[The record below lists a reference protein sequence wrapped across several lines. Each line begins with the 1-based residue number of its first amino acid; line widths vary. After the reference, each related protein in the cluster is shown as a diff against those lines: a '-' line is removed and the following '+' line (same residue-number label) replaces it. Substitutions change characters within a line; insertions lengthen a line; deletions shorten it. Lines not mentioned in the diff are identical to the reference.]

1 MSPDEGLDVE
11 VLDTTLRDGAQ
22 ATGISFTLQ
31 DKLSITEM
39 LDELGISYVEG
50 GWPASNPKDMEYFSR
65 VRELGLSRTEVVAFG
80 STRRRGTRAGEDQN
94 LAAILKADVRT
105 AVIVGK
111 SWRLHVERVLGA
123 SLEENLEMIA
133 DSVEYLRSHGL
144 RVIFDAEHF
153 FDGYKEDPEYALRV
167 LGAAEGAGAHRLVL
181 ADTNGGSLPH
191 EIQRVVREVRGRVR
205 APLGIHAHND
215 SGTAVA
221 NTIMAVAEGAA
232 HVQGTINGIGERC
245 GNADL
250 VQVLPALVL
259 KMGLRALRS
268 DLPRE
273 EQLRGLTSL
282 SRRVYMLLNLP
293 ENPYQPY
300 VGSRAFSHK
309 GGIHID
315 AMLKEPRSY
324 EHLDPEL
331 VGNYRRITVS
341 ELSGRAALVNEARR
355 LGLEVDKDDPALGR
369 ALEEIKRLEAEGYS
383 LDGSDATVHL
393 ILLRS
398 LGASADQLVP
408 VHWSVDVSSGDEGGT
423 ESVADVIVQFGSQ
436 VRHGRG
442 RGVGPV
448 HALDCALRAA
458 VGKLVD
464 GLSGVSLTNYKVSVV
479 DSIEGTASKVRVY
492 VEFSDGRGRWSTT
505 ALSRNVVEAS
515 LNALIDGYN
524 YALMLKWLG
533 SRGGKVVRQV

>member
-1 MSPDEGLDVE
+1 MASELDVE

-22 ATGISFTLQ
+22 ASGVSFTLQ
-31 DKLSITEM
+31 DKLSITEK
-39 LDELGISYVEG
+39 LDELGVSYVEG
-50 GWPASNPKDMEYFSR
+50 GWPASNPKDLEYFAR
-65 VRELGLSRTEVVAFG
+65 VRELGLTRTEVVAFG
-80 STRRRGTRAGEDQN
+80 STRRRGVRAEEDQN
-94 LAAILKADVRT
+94 LRAILSSGVRT

-111 SWRLHVERVLGA
+111 SWLLHVRNVLGVTP
-123 SLEENLEMIA
+123 EENLELVR
-133 DSVEYLRSHGL
+133 DSIDYLRAHGL

-153 FDGYKEDPEYALRV
+153 FDGYKEDPAYAVEVLR
-167 LGAAEGAGAHRLVL
+167 AAEEAGAERLVL

-191 EIQRVVREVRGRVR
+191 EVARIVREVKGAVR

-215 SGTAVA
+215 SGNAVA
-221 NTIMAVAEGAA
+221 NTLMAVVEGAT

-268 DLPRE
+268 NRPRE
-273 EQLRGLTSL
+273 EQLRGLTAL
-282 SRRVYMLLNLP
+282 SRYVYTLLNMP

-324 EHLDPEL
+324 EHIDPAL

-341 ELSGRAALVNEARR
+341 ELAGRAALVNAAKA
-355 LGLEVDKDDPALGR
+355 LGLEVDKDDPAITR

-383 LDGSDATVHL
+383 LEDSEATVHL
-393 ILLRS
+393 ILLRN
-398 LGASADQLVP
+398 LGVKASYLNV
-408 VHWSVDVSSGDEGGT
+408 VYWSVDVSKEEEGEA
-423 ESVADVIVQFGSQ
+423 ESVADVIVKFGHQ

-448 HALDCALRAA
+448 HALDNAMRAA
-458 VGKLVD
+458 IGKLAEE
-464 GLSGVSLTNYKVSVV
+464 LSKVSLVNYKVSVV
-479 DSIEGTASKVRVY
+479 DSVEGTASKVRVY
-492 VEFSDGRGRWSTT
+492 VEFTDGERRWSTT
-505 ALSRNVVEAS
+505 SLSRNIVEAS
-515 LNALIDGYN
+515 MGALVDGYN
-524 YALMLKWLG
+524 YVLALKELEG
-533 SRGGKVVRQV
+533 SGARQA